1 VDRSQQEAVAFFMVR
16 NIKGGALMTIRKV
29 GVVGCGLM
37 GGGIAQTCA
46 QSGYETVVLEV
57 NQQLLD
63 KGIARIH
70 SAWDMLAGKD
80 KLTHGQVDEYRSR
93 LHGALNL
100 EDFADCDLVI
110 EAVLENMEEKLR
122 LFPALDRIVKPE
134 ALLLSNTSSL
144 NITQM
149 GAVTKRPDKV
159 CGLHFFNPAPV
170 MKLVEVV
177 KTIVSSEDTIE
188 TVRQFALSLGKT
200 PVVAKDTAG
209 FIVNFLLI
217 PYLLAAI
224 RMLENGMASRDDIDT
239 AMKLGCGYP
248 MGPFTLLDYV
258 GLDTTMWAAEAIYE
272 EYKDP
277 LYAPPPLLRR
287 MVQSGMYGR
296 KNGKGFYNYQ

>member
-1 VDRSQQEAVAFFMVR
+1 MA
-16 NIKGGALMTIRKV
+16 IRKV

-37 GGGIAQTCA
+37 GGGVAQTCA

-63 KGIARIH
+63 KGIQRIH
-70 SAWDMLAGKD
+70 GAWDTLASKGK
-80 KLTHGQVDEYRSR
+80 LGQGQVDEYRAR
-93 LHGALNL
+93 LHGTL
-100 EDFADCDLVI
+100 EMADFANCDLVI

-122 LFPALDRIVKPE
+122 LFPALDHIVKPE
-134 ALLLSNTSSL
+134 ALLLTNTSSL
-144 NITQM
+144 NVTQM

-159 CGLHFFNPAPV
+159 CGIHFFNPVPV
-170 MKLVEVV
+170 MKLVEIV
-177 KTIVSSEDTIE
+177 KTISTSEETIE
-188 TVRQFALSLGKT
+188 TVSQFAVSLGKT
-200 PVVAKDTAG
+200 TVLAKDTAG

-224 RMLENGMASRDDIDT
+224 RMLENGVATRDDIDT

-258 GLDTTMWAAEAIYE
+258 GLDTTLWAAEAIFE

-287 MVQSGMYGR
+287 MVISGMYG
-296 KNGKGFYNYQ
+296 KKSGKGFYDYQ

>member
-1 VDRSQQEAVAFFMVR
+1 MA
-16 NIKGGALMTIRKV
+16 IRKA

-63 KGIARIH
+63 KGIMRIH
-70 SAWDMLAGKD
+70 GAWDTMASKGKI
-80 KLTHGQVDEYRSR
+80 TQGQVDEYRAR
-93 LHGALNL
+93 LHGTL
-100 EDFADCDLVI
+100 EMTDFADCDLVI
-110 EAVLENMEEKLR
+110 EAAIENMEEKLR
-122 LFPALDRIVKPE
+122 LFPALDRVLKPE

-144 NITQM
+144 NVTQM

-170 MKLVEVV
+170 MKLVEIV
-177 KTIVSSEDTIE
+177 KTISTSEETIE
-188 TVRQFALSLGKT
+188 TVRQFAVSLGKT
-200 PVVAKDTAG
+200 PVLAKDTAG

-224 RMLENGMASRDDIDT
+224 RMLENGLASRDDIDM

-287 MVQSGMYGR
+287 MVISGMLG
-296 KNGKGFYNYQ
+296 KKSGKGFYDYQ

>member
-1 VDRSQQEAVAFFMVR
+1 
-16 NIKGGALMTIRKV
+16 MTIRKV

-46 QSGYETVVLEV
+46 QSGYEVVVREV
-57 NQQLLD
+57 NQELLD

-70 SAWDMLAGKD
+70 SAWDMMATKG
-80 KLTHGQVDEYRSR
+80 KLTTGQVDENRSR
-93 LHGALNL
+93 LHGTLNM

-110 EAVLENMEEKLR
+110 EAVIENMEEKVH
-122 LFPALDRIVKPE
+122 LFPTLDRIVKPE
-134 ALLLSNTSSL
+134 GILLTNTSSL
-144 NITQM
+144 NVTQM
-149 GAVTKRPDKV
+149 GAVTKRPQQV
-159 CGLHFFNPAPV
+159 GGLHFFNPAPV

-177 KTIVSSEDTIE
+177 QTISTSEDTIE
-188 TVRQFALSLGKT
+188 TIKQFAISLGKT
-200 PVVAKDTAG
+200 PVLAKDTAG

-217 PYLLAAI
+217 PYLIAAI
-224 RMLENGMASRDDIDT
+224 RMLENGQASRDDIDN

-258 GLDTTMWAAEAIYE
+258 GLDTTLWAADAIYE

-287 MVQSGMYGR
+287 MVQSGMYGKKSGR
-296 KNGKGFYNYQ
+296 GFYDYQ

>member
-1 VDRSQQEAVAFFMVR
+1 MAIR
-16 NIKGGALMTIRKV
+16 NV
-29 GVVGCGLM
+29 GIVGCGLM

-46 QSGYETVVLEV
+46 QSGYETVVREV
-57 NQQLLD
+57 NQELLD
-63 KGIARIH
+63 KGMARIYA
-70 SAWDMLAGKD
+70 AWDMMAGKG
-80 KLTHGQVDEYRSR
+80 KLSQGQVEENRSR
-93 LHGALNL
+93 LHGTLNL

-110 EAVLENMEEKLR
+110 EAVIENMEEKLR
-122 LFPALDRIVKPE
+122 LFPALDHIVKPE
-134 ALLLSNTSSL
+134 ALLLTNTSSL
-144 NITQM
+144 NVTQM

-170 MKLVEVV
+170 MKLVEIVR
-177 KTIVSSEDTIE
+177 TISTSDETID
-188 TVRQFALSLGKT
+188 TVRQFAISLGKT
-200 PVVAKDTAG
+200 PVLAKDTAG

-224 RMLENGMASRDDIDT
+224 RMLENGRASRDDIDT

-258 GLDTTMWAAEAIYE
+258 GLDTTLWAAEAIYE

-287 MVQSGMYGR
+287 MVQSGMYGKKSGR
-296 KNGKGFYNYQ
+296 GFYDY

>member
-1 VDRSQQEAVAFFMVR
+1 MA
-16 NIKGGALMTIRKV
+16 IRKV

-46 QSGYETVVLEV
+46 QSGYETIVREI
-57 NQQLLD
+57 NQELLD
-63 KGIARIH
+63 KGMARIY
-70 SAWDMLAGKD
+70 SAWDMLASKGKISQ
-80 KLTHGQVDEYRSR
+80 GQVDENRGR
-93 LHGALNL
+93 LHGTLHL

-110 EAVLENMEEKLR
+110 EAVIENMEEKLR
-122 LFPALDRIVKPE
+122 LFPALDRVVKPE

-144 NITQM
+144 NVTQM

-177 KTIVSSEDTIE
+177 RTISTSEKTIE
-188 TVRQFALSLGKT
+188 TVKQFAVSLAKT
-200 PVVAKDTAG
+200 PVLAKDTAG

-258 GLDTTMWAAEAIYE
+258 GLDTTLWAAEAIYD

-287 MVQSGMYGR
+287 MVLSGMNG
-296 KNGKGFYNYQ
+296 KKSGKGFYDYQQ

>member
-1 VDRSQQEAVAFFMVR
+1 MA
-16 NIKGGALMTIRKV
+16 IRRV

-46 QSGYETVVLEV
+46 QSGYETTVLEV
-57 NQQLLD
+57 NQQFLD
-63 KGIARIH
+63 KGMTRIY
-70 SAWDMLAGKD
+70 SAWDTMASKGK
-80 KLTHGQVDEYRSR
+80 LSQGQVDENRAR
-93 LHGALNL
+93 LHGTLDLA
-100 EDFADCDLVI
+100 DFGDCDLVI

-122 LFPALDRIVKPE
+122 LFPKLDGMLKADALI
-134 ALLLSNTSSL
+134 LSNTSSL
-144 NITQM
+144 SVTQM
-149 GAVTKRPDKV
+149 GAITKRPDKV

-170 MKLVEVV
+170 MKLVEIVQ
-177 KTIVSSEDTIE
+177 TISTSQATIE

-200 PVVAKDTAG
+200 PVLAKDTAG

-224 RMLENGMASRDDIDT
+224 RMLENGMATKEDIDT

-287 MVQSGMYGR
+287 MVVSGMFG
-296 KNGKGFYNYQ
+296 KKSGKGFYDYQ

>member
-1 VDRSQQEAVAFFMVR
+1 MA
-16 NIKGGALMTIRKV
+16 IRKI

-63 KGIARIH
+63 KGIKRIH
-70 SAWDMLAGKD
+70 GAWDTLASKGK
-80 KLTHGQVDEYRSR
+80 LGQGQVDEYRAR
-93 LHGALNL
+93 LHGTL
-100 EDFADCDLVI
+100 EMADFANCDLVI
-110 EAVLENMEEKLR
+110 EAVIENMEEKLR
-122 LFPALDRIVKPE
+122 LFPALDHIVKPE
-134 ALLLSNTSSL
+134 ALLLTNTSSL
-144 NITQM
+144 NVTQM
-149 GAVTKRPDKV
+149 GAVTKRPNKV
-159 CGLHFFNPAPV
+159 CGIHFFNPAPV
-170 MKLVEVV
+170 MKLVEIV
-177 KTIVSSEDTIE
+177 KTISTSEETIE
-188 TVRQFALSLGKT
+188 TVSQFAVSLGKT
-200 PVVAKDTAG
+200 PVLAKDTAG

-224 RMLENGMASRDDIDT
+224 RMLENGMATRDDIDT

-258 GLDTTMWAAEAIYE
+258 GLDTTLWAAEAIYE

-287 MVQSGMYGR
+287 MVISGMFG
-296 KNGKGFYNYQ
+296 KKSGKGFYDYQ

>member
-1 VDRSQQEAVAFFMVR
+1 
-16 NIKGGALMTIRKV
+16 MTIRKV
-29 GVVGCGLM
+29 CVVGAGLM

-46 QSGYETVVLEV
+46 QSGYETVVREV
-57 NQQLLD
+57 NQQVLD
-63 KGIARIH
+63 KGLARIQ
-70 SAWDMLAGKD
+70 SNWDMLAGKG
-80 KLTHGQVDEYRSR
+80 KMTQGQVDEYRSR
-93 LHGALNL
+93 LHGTVNM

-110 EAVLENMEEKLR
+110 EAVIENMEEKLR
-122 LFPALDRIVKPE
+122 LFPALDKILKPD
-134 ALLLSNTSSL
+134 ALILSNTSSL
-144 NITQM
+144 SVTQM

-170 MKLVEVV
+170 MKLVEIVR
-177 KTIVSSEDTIE
+177 TISTSEETIE
-188 TVRQFALSLGKT
+188 TVRQFAISLGKT
-200 PVVAKDTAG
+200 PVLAKDTAG

-224 RMLENGMASRDDIDT
+224 RMLENGQATRDDIDT

-258 GLDTTMWAAEAIYE
+258 GLDTTMWAAEAIYD

-287 MVQSGMYGR
+287 MVASGMYG
-296 KNGKGFYNYQ
+296 KKSGKGFYDYQQS

>member
-1 VDRSQQEAVAFFMVR
+1 MA
-16 NIKGGALMTIRKV
+16 IRKV

-37 GGGIAQTCA
+37 GGGVAQTCA

-63 KGIARIH
+63 KGIQRIH
-70 SAWDMLAGKD
+70 GAWDTLASKGK
-80 KLTHGQVDEYRSR
+80 LGQGQVDEYRAR
-93 LHGALNL
+93 LHGTL
-100 EDFADCDLVI
+100 EMADFANCDLVI

-122 LFPALDRIVKPE
+122 LFPALDHIVKPE
-134 ALLLSNTSSL
+134 ALLLTNTSSL
-144 NITQM
+144 NVTQM

-159 CGLHFFNPAPV
+159 CGIHFFNPVPV
-170 MKLVEVV
+170 MKLVEIV
-177 KTIVSSEDTIE
+177 KTISTSEETIE
-188 TVRQFALSLGKT
+188 TVSQFAVSLGKT
-200 PVVAKDTAG
+200 SVLAKDTAG

-224 RMLENGMASRDDIDT
+224 RMLENGVATRDDIDT

-258 GLDTTMWAAEAIYE
+258 GLDTTLWAAEAIFE

-287 MVQSGMYGR
+287 MVISGMYG
-296 KNGKGFYNYQ
+296 KKSGKGFYDYQ

>member
-1 VDRSQQEAVAFFMVR
+1 
-16 NIKGGALMTIRKV
+16 
-29 GVVGCGLM
+29 M
-37 GGGIAQTCA
+37 GGGIAQTCV
-46 QSGYETVVLEV
+46 QSGYETVVREV

-63 KGIARIH
+63 KGLNRIY
-70 SAWDMLAGKD
+70 STWDTLVSKGK
-80 KLTHGQVDEYRSR
+80 LSQGQADEYRAR
-93 LHGALNL
+93 LHGTLDIA
-100 EDFADCDLVI
+100 DFAACDLVM
-110 EAVLENMEEKLR
+110 EAVIENMEEKLR
-122 LFPALDRIVKPE
+122 LFPALDKTLKPS

-177 KTIVSSEDTIE
+177 RTISTSEETIAEVKEFVVSLD
-188 TVRQFALSLGKT
+188 KT
-200 PVVAKDTAG
+200 PVLAKDTAG

-224 RMLENGMASRDDIDT
+224 RMLENGAASRDDIDT

-248 MGPFTLLDYV
+248 MGPFTLLDYI
-258 GLDTTMWAAEAIYE
+258 GLDTTLWAAEAIYD

-287 MVQSGMYGR
+287 MVLSGMFG
-296 KNGKGFYNYQ
+296 KKSGKGFYDY

>member
-1 VDRSQQEAVAFFMVR
+1 MA
-16 NIKGGALMTIRKV
+16 IRKV

-46 QSGYETVVLEV
+46 QAGYETVVREV
-57 NQQLLD
+57 NQQLCD
-63 KGIARIH
+63 KGLARIH
-70 SAWDMLAGKD
+70 DAWKMMVSKGKWTQGQADETLA
-80 KLTHGQVDEYRSR
+80 R
-93 LHGALNL
+93 LHGTLDIA
-100 EDFADCDLVI
+100 DFADCDLVI
-110 EAVLENMEEKLR
+110 EAVIENMEEKLR
-122 LFPALDRIVKPE
+122 LFPALDKTLKPG
-134 ALLLSNTSSL
+134 ALILSNTSSL

-159 CGLHFFNPAPV
+159 CGLHFFNPAAV

-177 KTIVSSEDTIE
+177 KTISTSEE
-188 TVRQFALSLGKT
+188 TVETVKQFAISLGKT
-200 PVVAKDTAG
+200 PVLARDTAG

-224 RMLENGMASRDDIDT
+224 RMLENGMATRDDIDT

-258 GLDTTMWAAEAIYE
+258 GLDTTLWAAEAIYD

-287 MVQSGMYGR
+287 MVLSGMYGN
-296 KNGKGFYNYQ
+296 KSGKGFYDYQ

>member
-1 VDRSQQEAVAFFMVR
+1 MA
-16 NIKGGALMTIRKV
+16 IRKV

-46 QSGYETVVLEV
+46 QSGYEVVVREI

-63 KGIARIH
+63 KGLARIYD
-70 SAWDMLAGKD
+70 AWNTMASKG
-80 KLTHGQVDEYRSR
+80 KLTQGQVEENRAR
-93 LHGALNL
+93 LHGTINM

-122 LFPALDRIVKPE
+122 LFPALDRILKPE

-144 NITQM
+144 SVTQM
-149 GAVTKRPDKV
+149 GAVTKRADKI

-170 MKLVEVV
+170 MKLVEIVQ
-177 KTIVSSEDTIE
+177 TISSSQATLD
-188 TVRQFALSLGKT
+188 TVRQFATSLGKT
-200 PVVAKDTAG
+200 PVLAKDTAG

-287 MVQSGMYGR
+287 MVISGMLGR
-296 KNGKGFYNYQ
+296 KSGKGFYEY

>member
-1 VDRSQQEAVAFFMVR
+1 
-16 NIKGGALMTIRKV
+16 MTIRKV
-29 GVVGCGLM
+29 CVVGAGLM

-46 QSGYETVVLEV
+46 QSGYETVVREV
-57 NQQLLD
+57 NQQVLE
-63 KGIARIH
+63 KGLARIQ
-70 SAWDMLAGKD
+70 SNWDMLAGKG
-80 KLTHGQVDEYRSR
+80 KMTQGQVDEYRSR
-93 LHGALNL
+93 LHGTVNM

-110 EAVLENMEEKLR
+110 EAVIENMEEKLR
-122 LFPALDRIVKPE
+122 LFPALDKILKPG
-134 ALLLSNTSSL
+134 ALILSNTSSL
-144 NITQM
+144 SVTQM

-170 MKLVEVV
+170 MKLVEIVR
-177 KTIVSSEDTIE
+177 TISTSEETIE
-188 TVRQFALSLGKT
+188 TVRQFAISLGKT
-200 PVVAKDTAG
+200 PVLAKDTAG

-224 RMLENGMASRDDIDT
+224 RKLENGQATRDDIDT

-258 GLDTTMWAAEAIYE
+258 GLDTTMWAAEAIYD

-287 MVQSGMYGR
+287 MVASGMYG
-296 KNGKGFYNYQ
+296 KKSGKGFYDYQQS

>member
-1 VDRSQQEAVAFFMVR
+1 
-16 NIKGGALMTIRKV
+16 MTIRKV

-46 QSGYETVVLEV
+46 QSGYEVVVREV
-57 NQQLLD
+57 NQELLD

-70 SAWDMLAGKD
+70 SAWDMMTTKG
-80 KLTHGQVDEYRSR
+80 KLTTGQVDENRSR
-93 LHGALNL
+93 LHGTLNM

-110 EAVLENMEEKLR
+110 EAVIENMEEKVH
-122 LFPALDRIVKPE
+122 LFPTLDRIVKPE
-134 ALLLSNTSSL
+134 GILLTNTSSL
-144 NITQM
+144 NVTQM
-149 GAVTKRPDKV
+149 GAVTKRPQQV
-159 CGLHFFNPAPV
+159 GGLHFFNPAPV

-177 KTIVSSEDTIE
+177 QTISTSEDTIE
-188 TVRQFALSLGKT
+188 TIKQFAISLGKT
-200 PVVAKDTAG
+200 PVLAKDTAG

-217 PYLLAAI
+217 PYLIAAI
-224 RMLENGMASRDDIDT
+224 RMLEHGQASRDDIDN

-258 GLDTTMWAAEAIYE
+258 GLDTTLWAADAIYE

-287 MVQSGMYGR
+287 MVQSGMYG
-296 KNGKGFYNYQ
+296 KKSGKGFYDYQ